1 MIGQNVRPPAGK
13 RIVAGSALAIVLVL
27 AGGLGLAAQPGFPSS
42 ASLIDGLRKCR
53 SVAGD
58 SERAACYDGAAA
70 ALIGAVDAGDVRL
83 VDREQVRKTR
93 RQLFGTSAPELDI
106 LKGDGKDAEESAD
119 LLETTITSA
128 VRTGAANWR
137 FTTTEG
143 AVWEINNPPR
153 KIAPIMPGDKVV
165 FKKASL
171 GYFFI
176 RINGQTGVKGKRI
189 S

>member
-1 MIGQNVRPPAGK
+1 MIGQTVRRPAAK
-13 RIVAGSALAIVLVL
+13 RIVAASGIAFALAC
-27 AGGLGLAAQPGFPSS
+27 AGGLTVAAQQGFPSS
-42 ASLIDGLRKCR
+42 ASLLDGLRKCR

-58 SERAACYDGAAA
+58 SDRAACYDGTVN
-70 ALIGAVDAGDVRL
+70 ALLGAVDAGDIRL
-83 VDREQVRKTR
+83 IDRAEVRKTR

-106 LKGDGKDAEESAD
+106 LKSDGKDEDQNPD

-128 VRTGAANWR
+128 VRTGNASWR
-137 FTTTEG
+137 FTTAEG

-165 FKKASL
+165 FKKATL
-171 GYFFI
+171 GFFFI
-176 RINGQTGVKGKRI
+176 RINGQIGVKGRRV